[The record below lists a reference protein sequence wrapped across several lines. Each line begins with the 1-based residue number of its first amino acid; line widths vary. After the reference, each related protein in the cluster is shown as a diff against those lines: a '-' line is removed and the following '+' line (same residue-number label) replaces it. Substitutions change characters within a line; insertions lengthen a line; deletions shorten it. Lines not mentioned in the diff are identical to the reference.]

1 MPEFFNVKD
10 VPEVLALRS
19 AFAPVATETVPL
31 AEALDRVLAENLISA
46 ENLPDF
52 RRTIVDGFAVKAST
66 TFGASDG
73 SPGFLMVVGNIA
85 MGERPDFAMGPG
97 EAARIATGGMLP
109 EGADAVVMI
118 EHTEAMDDSAIEV
131 YKGVAPGENVIEPG
145 EDFAAGQTV
154 LAAGTRLR
162 PAEVGLLGAF
172 GRGAVQVF
180 RRPVVGI
187 ISTGDEVVPVDAT
200 PGPGQVRDVNSHTL
214 AGMLRAAGAEPRTYG
229 IIPDDAPALIAAC
242 RRAVAECDMILLSGG
257 SSVGTRDFTIEAIM
271 GLDDPEILV
280 HGIAIRPGKPTIL
293 ARAGQTP
300 VWGLPGHVVSAM
312 VVFVAIV
319 RPFVDRLSGG
329 DGQERTHRIPA
340 RLARNLSSGQGRVEF
355 VRVRLVPE
363 GDGLRAEPVLG
374 KSGLLNTMVHAHGL
388 VEIGRD
394 VEGLDKGERVWVMP
408 V

>member
-10 VPEVLALRS
+10 ITEVLALRS
-19 AFAPVATETVPL
+19 NFAPVEPETVPL
-31 AEALDRVLAENLISA
+31 AEALGRVLAEDLVSE

-73 SPGFLMVVGNIA
+73 APGFLTVAGNIA
-85 MGERPDFAMGPG
+85 MGERPEFSIGPG

-109 EGADAVVMI
+109 EGADAAVMI
-118 EHTEAMDDSAIEV
+118 EHTEAMDQTAIEV

-172 GRGAVQVF
+172 GRGEVSVF

-187 ISTGDEVVPVDAT
+187 ISTGDEVVPVEAA

-214 AGMLRAAGAEPRTYG
+214 SGMLRAAGAEPITYG

-242 RRAVAECDMILLSGG
+242 RQAVAECHMILLSGG
-257 SSVGTRDFTIEAIM
+257 SSVGTRDFTVEAIM

-280 HGIAIRPGKPTIL
+280 HGIALRPGKPTIL
-293 ARAGQTP
+293 ARAGKTP
-300 VWGLPGHVVSAM
+300 VWGLPGHVVSAL
-312 VVFVAIV
+312 VVFVAVV
-319 RPFVDRLSGG
+319 RPFVDRLSGAN
-329 DGQERTHRIPA
+329 QEERGYKIPA
-340 RLARNLSSGQGRVEF
+340 KLARNLSSGQGRTEF
-355 VRVRLVPE
+355 VRVRLIPN
-363 GDGLRAEPVLG
+363 GDELLAEPVLG

-388 VEIGRD
+388 VEIERD
-394 VEGLDKGERVWVMP
+394 AEGLDKGERVWVIP

>member
-10 VPEVLALRS
+10 ISEVLALRS
-19 AFAPVATETVPL
+19 NFAPVEAETVPL
-31 AEALDRVLAENLISA
+31 ADSLGRVLAEDLVSE

-52 RRTIVDGFAVKAST
+52 RRTIVDGFAVKASA

-73 SPGFLMVVGNIA
+73 SPGFLTVAGNIA
-85 MGERPDFAMGPG
+85 MGERPKFSIGPG

-118 EHTEAMDDSAIEV
+118 EHTEAMDETAIEV

-172 GRGAVQVF
+172 GRGAVSVF
-180 RRPVVGI
+180 RKPVVGI

-214 AGMLRAAGAEPRTYG
+214 SGMLRAAGAEPITYG

-242 RRAVAECDMILLSGG
+242 RQAVAECHMILLSGG
-257 SSVGTRDFTIEAIM
+257 SSVGTRDFTVEAIM
-271 GLDDPEILV
+271 GLMDPEILV
-280 HGIAIRPGKPTIL
+280 HGIALRPGKPTIL
-293 ARAGQTP
+293 ARAGKTP

-312 VVFVAIV
+312 VVFVTVV
-319 RPFVDRLSGG
+319 RPFVDRLSGAG
-329 DGQERTHRIPA
+329 DEERAYRIPA
-340 RLARNLSSGQGRVEF
+340 KLARNLSSGQGRTEF
-355 VRVRLVPE
+355 VRVRLIPE
-363 GDGLRAEPVLG
+363 GDGLLAEPVLG

-388 VEIGRD
+388 VEIERD
-394 VEGLDKGERVWVMP
+394 AEGLEKGDRVWVIP